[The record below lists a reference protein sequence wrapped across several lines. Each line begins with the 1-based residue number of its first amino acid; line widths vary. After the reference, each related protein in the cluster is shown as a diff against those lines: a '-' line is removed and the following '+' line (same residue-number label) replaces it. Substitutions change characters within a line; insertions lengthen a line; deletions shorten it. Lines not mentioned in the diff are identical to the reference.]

1 MSGFL
6 IPAFAYLASSVF
18 AVIVFRR
25 LGLGSVVGY
34 IVAGALMSPVLQ
46 LSEASGGYLEQLS
59 ELGIVMMLF
68 LIGLEIDPKM
78 VWRLRAKLIGL
89 GGLQVVLTV
98 AVVTIFGF
106 FLHIEWRQAVLFGFV
121 AALSSTA
128 IVLQTLEER
137 GVLDSDGG
145 QASFA
150 VLLFQDLAVIPM
162 LACLPLM
169 AAGDQ
174 TSGIDHGGGWLSALP
189 GWAAALVT
197 LGAVAAVVV
206 GGHYLSR
213 PIMRAIARDRLR
225 DIFTAFALLVVV
237 AIALLMS
244 LVGLSPALGA
254 FLGGLV
260 LANSEFKHELQNDIE
275 PFKGLLLG
283 LFFMTIGAKIDPSV
297 MVANWDSVIE
307 ATAVLVIIKFAVLFP
322 LGRLFRLRDAAGWLF
337 ALGLAQ
343 AGEFGFVLLSL
354 GQSIGLITGT
364 AASVG
369 VLVIALGMILT
380 PGLFIFF
387 DQMAARI
394 EIRKTPSTEPERPG
408 SGKVIVAGL
417 GRFGQIVNR
426 MLLANGFVPVVLDYR
441 ADVVDDLRKFG
452 VKSYFGDAG
461 RPDLLH
467 SAGVDKADL
476 LVVAIDDPDRTVQII
491 EAARRANPRI
501 TIIARAYDRLHHY
514 QLVDAGADH
523 IVRELFGSS
532 VEAGG
537 VALRTMGMH
546 PYEVEKRKSVF
557 VQQDLAGLARMATL
571 LDETTTRISDN
582 ERFVAGFND
591 IGRVIQE
598 AMLGRREKYD
608 DMVRRGWSP
617 PDLDGDHPPEKLEI
631 DERALGAGQ

>member
-6 IPAFAYLASSVF
+6 LPAFAYLASSVF
-18 AVIVFRR
+18 AVIVSRR

-34 IVAGALMSPVLQ
+34 IAAGALISPVLQ
-46 LSEASGGYLEQLS
+46 LSETNADYLEQLS

-78 VWRLRAKLIGL
+78 VWRLRAKLVGL
-89 GGLQVVLTV
+89 GGLQVLLTI
-98 AVVTIFGF
+98 AVVTALGT
-106 FLHIEWRQAVLFGFV
+106 FLQIQLQQAVLFGFV

-137 GVLDSDGG
+137 GFLDSDGG

-162 LACLPLM
+162 LACLSLISPG
-169 AAGDQ
+169 AQATGTGHGAGWFS
-174 TSGIDHGGGWLSALP
+174 TLP
-189 GWAAALVT
+189 GWAAALLT
-197 LGAVAAVVV
+197 LGAVAVVVV

-213 PIMRAIARDRLR
+213 PVMRAIARDRLR

-283 LFFMTIGAKIDPSV
+283 LFFMTIGAKIDPRV
-297 MVANWDSVIE
+297 LVDNWGVVLECTI
-307 ATAVLVIIKFAVLFP
+307 ALVIIKFAILYP
-322 LGRLFRLRDAAGWLF
+322 LGRLFRLRDAAAWLF

-354 GQSIGLITGT
+354 GENMGLITET
-364 AASVG
+364 ASSIA

-380 PGLFIFF
+380 PGLFMLF
-387 DQMAARI
+387 DRI
-394 EIRKTPSTEPERPG
+394 VIGLERRNRLPAEPEKPG
-408 SGKVIVAGL
+408 SAKVIVAGL

-461 RPDLLH
+461 RPDLLK
-467 SAGVDKADL
+467 SAGVSNAHL
-476 LVVAIDDPDRTVQII
+476 LVVAIDDAERTIQIV
-491 EAARRANPRI
+491 EAARRANPGI
-501 TIIARAYDRLHHY
+501 AIIARAYDRLHHY
-514 QLVDAGADH
+514 RLVAAGADH

-532 VEAGG
+532 VEAAGL
-537 VALRTMGMH
+537 ALRTLGMH
-546 PYEVEKRKSVF
+546 PYEVEKRKGVF
-557 VQQDLAGLARMATL
+557 VQQDLAGLARMAPL
-571 LDETTTRISDN
+571 LDEATRAPDN

-598 AMLGRREKYD
+598 AMLGRRAKYD
-608 DMVRRGWSP
+608 EIVQRGWSP
-617 PDLDGDHPPEKLEI
+617 PELDDSHTPQEPDI
-631 DERALGAGQ
+631 DRQVPGVGQ

>member
-6 IPAFAYLASSVF
+6 LPAFAYLASSVF
-18 AVIVFRR
+18 AVIVSRR

-46 LSEASGGYLEQLS
+46 LSEANTSYLEQLS

-68 LIGLEIDPKM
+68 LIGLEVDPKM
-78 VWRLRAKLIGL
+78 VWRLRAKLVGL

-98 AVVTIFGF
+98 AAVTALGVL
-106 FLHIEWRQAVLFGFV
+106 LHIRWQQAALFGFV
-121 AALSSTA
+121 TALSSTA

-137 GVLDSDGG
+137 GVLESDGG

-169 AAGDQ
+169 APGGQ
-174 TSGIDHGGGWLSALP
+174 TSGTDDGATWLSTVP
-189 GWAAALVT
+189 GWAAALLT

-283 LFFMTIGAKIDPSV
+283 LFFMTIGAKISPSV
-297 MVANWDSVIE
+297 LVGNWDVVLK
-307 ATAVLVIIKFAVLFP
+307 ATAVLVIIKFTVLFP
-322 LGRLFRLRDAAGWLF
+322 LGRFFKLRDAATWLF

-354 GQSIGLITGT
+354 GQSMGLITGT
-364 AASVG
+364 SASIG
-369 VLVIALGMILT
+369 VLVIALGMIIT
-380 PGLFIFF
+380 PGLFMLF
-387 DQMAARI
+387 DHMVVRL
-394 EIRKTPSTEPERPG
+394 ERRKGPAVEPERPG

-467 SAGVDKADL
+467 SAGLAKAVL
-476 LVVAIDDPDRTVQII
+476 LVVAIDDPDRTIQII
-491 EAARRANPRI
+491 ETARRANPRI

-523 IVRELFGSS
+523 VVREIFGSS

-537 VALRTMGMH
+537 LALRTMGMH

-557 VQQDLAGLARMATL
+557 VQQDLAGLARMGAL
-571 LDETTTRISDN
+571 LDETTRVSDN

-608 DMVRRGWSP
+608 EMVQRGWSP
-617 PDLDGDHPPEKLEI
+617 PELESSLTAQKPEI

>member
-6 IPAFAYLASSVF
+6 LPAFAYLASSVF
-18 AVIVFRR
+18 AVIVSRR

-46 LSEASGGYLEQLS
+46 LSETNAGYLEELS

-68 LIGLEIDPKM
+68 LIGLEVDPKM
-78 VWRLRAKLIGL
+78 VWRLRAQLVGL

-98 AVVTIFGF
+98 AVVTALGMS
-106 FLHIEWRQAVLFGFV
+106 LHIRWQQAALFGFV
-121 AALSSTA
+121 TALSSTA

-137 GVLDSDGG
+137 GLLESDGG

-169 AAGDQ
+169 APGGQ
-174 TSGIDHGGGWLSALP
+174 TSVADRGTSWLSTLP
-189 GWAAALVT
+189 GWATALLT

-213 PIMRAIARDRLR
+213 PIMRTIARDRLR

-283 LFFMTIGAKIDPSV
+283 LFFMTIGAKISPSV
-297 MVANWDSVIE
+297 LVGNWDVVIE
-307 ATAVLVIIKFAVLFP
+307 ATAVLVIIKFTVLFP
-322 LGRLFRLRDAAGWLF
+322 LGRLFKLRDAAKWLF

-354 GQSIGLITGT
+354 GQSMGLITGT
-364 AASVG
+364 SASIG
-369 VLVIALGMILT
+369 VLVIALGMIIT
-380 PGLFIFF
+380 PGLFMLF
-387 DQMAARI
+387 DHMVVRL
-394 EIRKTPSTEPERPG
+394 ERRKGPAVEPERPG

-461 RPDLLH
+461 RPDLLD
-467 SAGVDKADL
+467 SAGLAKAVL
-476 LVVAIDDPDRTVQII
+476 LVVAIDDPDRTIQII

-523 IVRELFGSS
+523 VVREIFGSS

-537 VALRTMGMH
+537 LALRTMGMH

-557 VQQDLAGLARMATL
+557 VQQDLAGLARMGAL
-571 LDETTTRISDN
+571 LDETTRVSDN

-608 DMVRRGWSP
+608 EMVQRGWSP
-617 PDLDGDHPPEKLEI
+617 PELESSLTAQKPEI